1 MGGHSEQASL
11 GEKVF
16 WILAYSFCSSSM
28 LVINKLAVQNLPLP
42 TVVSG
47 AQLFISAAVVVVMQV
62 CGQKVMGPMDKTK
75 VLPFMLYTAMFAGG
89 LFANMKALLYDT
101 KTDQLQG
108 FGLSIQERKKL
119 LSHVEKYKRGLWAP
133 RELRR

>member
-1 MGGHSEQASL
+1 MSFPRRRESPSSGGFSAEAEAEGEGGEEKPSEVAVFLQAL
-11 GEKVF
+11 GLDSHE
-16 WILAYSFCSSSM
+16 
-28 LVINKLAVQNLPLP
+28 
-42 TVVSG
+42 
-47 AQLFISAAVVVVMQV
+47 
-62 CGQKVMGPMDKTK
+62 DK
-75 VLPFMLYTAMFAGG
+75 FAD
-89 LFANMKALLYDT
+89 MKALLHDT

>member
-1 MGGHSEQASL
+1 M
-11 GEKVF
+11 
-16 WILAYSFCSSSM
+16 ILARAM
-28 LVINKLAVQNLPLP
+28 LAHFARRA
-42 TVVSG
+42 SG
-47 AQLFISAAVVVVMQV
+47 AILARACVVPAAARVSVARRFSAEAEAEGGGEEKPSEVAVFLQAI
-62 CGQKVMGPMDKTK
+62 GLDSHEDK
-75 VLPFMLYTAMFAGG
+75 
-89 LFANMKALLYDT
+89 FANMKALLYDT

>member
-1 MGGHSEQASL
+1 M
-11 GEKVF
+11 
-16 WILAYSFCSSSM
+16 ILARVM
-28 LVINKLAVQNLPLP
+28 LAHFARRA
-42 TVVSG
+42 SG
-47 AQLFISAAVVVVMQV
+47 AILARPCVVPAAARVSVVRRFSAEAEAEGEGEEKPSEVAVFLKAL
-62 CGQKVMGPMDKTK
+62 GLDSHEDK
-75 VLPFMLYTAMFAGG
+75 FAD
-89 LFANMKALLYDT
+89 MKALLYDT

>member
-1 MGGHSEQASL
+1 MISARGMLAHFARRAS
-11 GEKVF
+11 GA
-16 WILAYSFCSSSM
+16 ILARPCVVPAARVSVVRRFSAEAEAEGEGEEKPSE
-28 LVINKLAVQNLPLP
+28 VAVFLQALGLD
-42 TVVSG
+42 SHE
-47 AQLFISAAVVVVMQV
+47 
-62 CGQKVMGPMDKTK
+62 DK
-75 VLPFMLYTAMFAGG
+75 
-89 LFANMKALLYDT
+89 FANMKALLYDT